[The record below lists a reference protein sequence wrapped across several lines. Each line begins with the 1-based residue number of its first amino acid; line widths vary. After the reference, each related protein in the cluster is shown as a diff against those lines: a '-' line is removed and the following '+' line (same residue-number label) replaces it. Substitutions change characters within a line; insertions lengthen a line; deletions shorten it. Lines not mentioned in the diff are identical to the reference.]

1 MEVISKLRFPSELIS
16 QFIDADITDVV
27 CCHLNHHY
35 IIDMT
40 VNDVRHHHEVDLAD
54 IIDDDIIVESIEGIN
69 DIDLRTM
76 LRHDLE
82 HLSPQLAVIM
92 DWVDEITP
100 DRLLTIEPL
109 LDCEKTTGL
118 DSETRHDLGMYH
130 IMKYYEEM
138 NLDAYVDLDDIK
150 PEDLRDTYLFFGNI
164 PDIDYIKDFVSFEPL
179 CFTYM
184 LEEKH

>member
-1 MEVISKLRFPSELIS
+1 MEVIAKLKFPSELIGR
-16 QFIDADITDVV
+16 FYDADIVDVT
-27 CCHLNHHY
+27 CSHSHHHY
-35 IIDMT
+35 VIDLT
-40 VNDVRHHHEVDLAD
+40 IDDDRCHHEVDLVD
-54 IIDDDIIVESIEGIN
+54 DIDDDIIIEVIDGIN

-76 LRHDLE
+76 LRHDFE

-92 DWVDEITP
+92 DWIDDITS
-100 DRLLTIEPL
+100 DRLEAIEPL

-138 NLDAYVDLDDIK
+138 NLDAYVELDGLK
-150 PEDLRDTYLFFGNI
+150 PEDLTDTYLFFGNI
-164 PDIDYIKDFVSFEPL
+164 PDIDYLKDFLSFEPL

-184 LEEKH
+184 LEERH